1 MASAKKKQ
9 RKNGSFFYEI
19 SVSRGYSKSPYTMR
33 WDIPEGLATKTV
45 KARLRDVAAKFEQD
59 CKNGKVKTRKERK
72 EELQQAELKRILD
85 EKNRMT
91 FKRYC
96 EETFLPDIRQRCSEN
111 TIYNYRLQLEKH
123 VYPDIGQLEMQGIKA
138 GDINQLLRKHQ
149 AASDSLSTPIKVYT
163 IVRAVMKMAYKDE
176 LIEHNPMDRVDR
188 PSKRKDLSKA
198 QSSMSCTVDEIQ
210 KLCEALKTEPILWQ
224 ALVRLLID
232 SGMRIGECVGLL
244 WSNVDFDKA
253 RITVDTL
260 TLRHKFITLRIEKVQ
275 NVVGIPN
282 SGSDIVFGSLAD
294 GKVVVVGDQPP
305 QSLQHPEEDSL
316 FFGNQF
322 LSKER
327 IIEPIRRLVLGGQND
342 LAAKETVT
350 AVVKRSQC
358 PVAKAEEAYIKQPL
372 IALFSLPF
380 QIHPQF
386 CCHNGFYIVGFG
398 QGVHVQII
406 VQHEQLALQVG
417 SGETVVFYFLDGS
430 GVHVEPENG
439 VHHHTDAAFALAAL
453 ADQHKHFLP
462 LGGGNQAVAQ
472 ILLQGGN
479 IFRLQQFRKEAQP
492 VFRCRSISP
501 IGYRQ
506 TVAAILFFLCK
517 PTIQKTSA
525 VRHMDTVT
533 LQGQRVCICRQ
544 LQRFDYLLHRLCNL
558 GMKPGRD
565 FLINRALQFALIGRW
580 AIHSIKAVVDTA
592 HGMLGQEIPAVF
604 RFDNFPLIIN
614 PNRVIHGI
622 APLSGEPA
630 ICGCIRLP
638 LVRL

>member
-72 EELQQAELKRILD
+72 EELQQAELKRIFD

-253 RITVDTL
+253 RITVDGTL
-260 TLRHKFITLRIEKVQ
+260 VYSPDK
-275 NVVGIPN
+275 G
-282 SGSDIVFGSLAD
+282 
-294 GKVVVVGDQPP
+294 
-305 QSLQHPEEDSL
+305 
-316 FFGNQF
+316 
-322 LSKER
+322 
-327 IIEPIRRLVLGGQND
+327 
-342 LAAKETVT
+342 
-350 AVVKRSQC
+350 
-358 PVAKAEEAYIKQPL
+358 
-372 IALFSLPF
+372 
-380 QIHPQF
+380 
-386 CCHNGFYIVGFG
+386 
-398 QGVHVQII
+398 
-406 VQHEQLALQVG
+406 
-417 SGETVVFYFLDGS
+417 
-430 GVHVEPENG
+430 
-439 VHHHTDAAFALAAL
+439 
-453 ADQHKHFLP
+453 
-462 LGGGNQAVAQ
+462 
-472 ILLQGGN
+472 
-479 IFRLQQFRKEAQP
+479 
-492 VFRCRSISP
+492 VFRDRTKNGKS
-501 IGYRQ
+501 RE
-506 TVAAILFFLCK
+506 F
-517 PTIQKTSA
+517 
-525 VRHMDTVT
+525 
-533 LQGQRVCICRQ
+533 
-544 LQRFDYLLHRLCNL
+544 
-558 GMKPGRD
+558 
-565 FLINRALQFALIGRW
+565 
-580 AIHSIKAVVDTA
+580 
-592 HGMLGQEIPAVF
+592 
-604 RFDNFPLIIN
+604 
-614 PNRVIHGI
+614 GI
-622 APLSGEPA
+622 DPD
-630 ICGCIRLP
+630 IIRL
-638 LVRL
+638 LKVLKEMVCNQENKTIIFEA

>member
-1 MASAKKKQ
+1 MASVKKKQ

-253 RITVDTL
+253 RITVDGTL
-260 TLRHKFITLRIEKVQ
+260 VYSPDK
-275 NVVGIPN
+275 G
-282 SGSDIVFGSLAD
+282 
-294 GKVVVVGDQPP
+294 
-305 QSLQHPEEDSL
+305 
-316 FFGNQF
+316 
-322 LSKER
+322 
-327 IIEPIRRLVLGGQND
+327 
-342 LAAKETVT
+342 
-350 AVVKRSQC
+350 
-358 PVAKAEEAYIKQPL
+358 
-372 IALFSLPF
+372 
-380 QIHPQF
+380 
-386 CCHNGFYIVGFG
+386 
-398 QGVHVQII
+398 
-406 VQHEQLALQVG
+406 
-417 SGETVVFYFLDGS
+417 
-430 GVHVEPENG
+430 
-439 VHHHTDAAFALAAL
+439 
-453 ADQHKHFLP
+453 
-462 LGGGNQAVAQ
+462 
-472 ILLQGGN
+472 
-479 IFRLQQFRKEAQP
+479 
-492 VFRCRSISP
+492 VFRDRTKNGKS
-501 IGYRQ
+501 
-506 TVAAILFFLCK
+506 
-517 PTIQKTSA
+517 
-525 VRHMDTVT
+525 
-533 LQGQRVCICRQ
+533 
-544 LQRFDYLLHRLCNL
+544 
-558 GMKPGRD
+558 
-565 FLINRALQFALIGRW
+565 
-580 AIHSIKAVVDTA
+580 
-592 HGMLGQEIPAVF
+592 
-604 RFDNFPLIIN
+604 
-614 PNRVIHGI
+614 
-622 APLSGEPA
+622 
-630 ICGCIRLP
+630 
-638 LVRL
+638 